1 MTGGREKGEGGMAG
15 DPGGEG
21 RREILTV
28 SEVTGR
34 VKRLLEREIGSVW
47 IRGELSSFRV
57 ATSGHGY
64 GILKDARSQI
74 RVLLFRQTLGVLGFQ
89 PQDGMEM
96 LARGR
101 VSVYEPRGDYQ
112 IICEWMEPFGRGAAA
127 LALEQLRKKLAA
139 EGLFDPERKREV
151 PYLPRRIGLV
161 TSLAGA
167 ALRDVLRVLSRRYG
181 NLHILLSPC
190 KVQGAEAPGEI
201 VSALRLLEGVKALDV
216 VLLTRGGGTAEDL
229 SAFNHEAVVRAIASC
244 SVPVVSAVGHE
255 IDWTLADLVADLRC
269 ATPSSAAERVVR
281 EKAVLEE
288 RVGALARALKL
299 AAGDHVTDLRRRVA
313 EARRRLPHPRRRL
326 EEAAQRLDDLGERLT
341 RGVQR
346 ELAGRRH
353 SRDSA
358 AGRLLLLSPRARIRE
373 GRDGTIA
380 AQARL
385 DAGARHLLAAARA
398 ALAVSAGRLETLSP
412 LGVLERG
419 YSITRLSATKR
430 IVREPADAPPGE
442 LLEIRVQRGLLH
454 ARAEQPPGRSRH
466 GPRRG

>member
-1 MTGGREKGEGGMAG
+1 MAS
-15 DPGGEG
+15 DPAGEG

-28 SEVTGR
+28 SEVTAQ

-57 ATSGHGY
+57 AASGHGY

-74 RVLLFRQTLGVLGFQ
+74 RALLFRQTLGILGFQ
-89 PQDGMEM
+89 PHDGMEM

-127 LALEQLRKKLAA
+127 LALEQLKKKLAA
-139 EGLFDPERKREV
+139 EGLFDPERKREL
-151 PYLPRRIGLV
+151 PYLPQRIGVV
-161 TSLAGA
+161 TSPAGA
-167 ALRDVLRVLSRRYG
+167 ALRDVLRVLSRRYA
-181 NLHILLSPC
+181 NLHILVSPC
-190 KVQGAEAPGEI
+190 KVQGADARGEI
-201 VSALRLLEGVKALDV
+201 VSALRLLDAVKALDV

-244 SVPVVSAVGHE
+244 SVPLVSAVGHE
-255 IDWTLADLVADLRC
+255 IDWTLADLAADLRC

-288 RVGALARALKL
+288 RVGALSLGLKL
-299 AAGDHVTDLRRRVA
+299 AAGDHLADLRRRVA
-313 EARRRLPHPRRRL
+313 EERRRLPHPRRRL
-326 EEAAQRLDDLGERLT
+326 GEAAHRLDDLGERLT
-341 RGVQR
+341 RGAHRVI
-346 ELAGRRH
+346 AGRRQ

-358 AGRLLLLSPRARIRE
+358 RARLLLLSPRARIRE

-385 DAGARHLLAAARA
+385 DAGVRHLLSAARA
-398 ALAVSAGRLETLSP
+398 TLAVSAGRLETLSP
-412 LGVLERG
+412 LGILDRG
-419 YSITRLSATKR
+419 YSITRLSATKQ
-430 IVREPADAPPGE
+430 IVRASADAPPGA

-454 ARAEQPPGRSRH
+454 ARTEKPPGRSRH
-466 GPRRG
+466 SRRRGSP